1 MLQFIGKNTLF
12 NLFAFYKLYFLLLCS
27 PPTYDLYYNGSK
39 FVIIEKTAYGKSGLA
54 AKVRQREAVFGQI
67 IQVFRTQ
74 EAGKLLVVT
83 LAAALLDRTGTIS
96 VVNL

>member
-1 MLQFIGKNTLF
+1 MDITKYQFC
-12 NLFAFYKLYFLLLCS
+12 FYKVLQLITN
-27 PPTYDLYYNGSK
+27 PIMTQK
-39 FVIIEKTAYGKSGLA
+39 FVIICYLYQTILEKTAYGKSGLA

-83 LAAALLDRTGTIS
+83 LATALLDRAGTIS
-96 VVNL
+96 DVNL